1 MVPLIENDDKI
12 SFNKSLKL
20 IKLIKGA
27 SFNFQACNSAFVKFC
42 VIVRQ
47 DQAKPKT

>member
-27 SFNFQACNSAFVKFC
+27 SFNFQACNSAFVNKVLLYC
-42 VIVRQ
+42 EAR
-47 DQAKPKT
+47 PSPT

>member
-1 MVPLIENDDKI
+1 MVPLIENDYKI

-27 SFNFQACNSAFVKFC
+27 SFNFQAAFVNKVMRYC
-42 VIVRQ
+42 EAR
-47 DQAKPKT
+47 PSPT